1 VDVSEAYR
9 VKSSRRFEVLEKYR
23 DNGDIK
29 KAWEIFRG
37 NISNYEIK
45 RL

>member
-1 VDVSEAYR
+1 VDVSETYR
-9 VKSSRRFEVLEKYR
+9 VKSLRRFEVVEKY
-23 DNGDIK
+23 G
-29 KAWEIFRG
+29 AWENIGG

>member
-1 VDVSEAYR
+1 VDVTKTYR
-9 VKSSRRFEVLEKYR
+9 VKSLRRFEVLEKY
-23 DNGDIK
+23 G
-29 KAWEIFRG
+29 AWENIRG